1 MTNDKC
7 VKETLFMKKENI
19 TKQALTED
27 QIERIK
33 ELSRKIRF
41 GSRTLFFQDG
51 ILVQIDVNEKIR
63 VRTE

>member
-1 MTNDKC
+1 
-7 VKETLFMKKENI
+7 MKKENI